1 MKADF
6 SNWNHKPENHVI
18 LKAYAENALLE
29 GATRGIVPVVV
40 WRDGE
45 ATLTLTPQEGEQ
57 IYDFG
62 IVDRRVVEI
71 PEEVL
76 EALENCD
83 KNIEVLDK
91 VVFKPLDSLFLSFSL
106 INCSL
111 NCSLN
116 YSYVIVIP
124 L

>member
-6 SNWNHKPENHVI
+6 SNWTHKPENPI
-18 LKAYAENALLE
+18 FLKAYAENALLE

-62 IVDRRVVEI
+62 IVDRRVVET
-71 PEEVL
+71 PEEVKKAL
-76 EALENCD
+76 EAYDEIVTAGEEEV
-83 KNIEVLDK
+83 IESSQESPKKDS
-91 VVFKPLDSLFLSFSL
+91 KP
-106 INCSL
+106 
-111 NCSLN
+111 
-116 YSYVIVIP
+116 
-124 L
+124 

>member
-6 SNWNHKPENHVI
+6 SNWNHKPENPVF

-29 GATRGIVPVVV
+29 GITRGIVPVVV

-71 PEEVL
+71 PEEVK
-76 EALENCD
+76 EALDAYDDAVTAEEEV
-83 KNIEVLDK
+83 IESSQESPK
-91 VVFKPLDSLFLSFSL
+91 KGSKP
-106 INCSL
+106 
-111 NCSLN
+111 
-116 YSYVIVIP
+116 
-124 L
+124 

>member
-6 SNWNHKPENHVI
+6 SNWRHKPENPVF

-29 GATRGIVPVVV
+29 GVTRGIVPVVV

-62 IVDRRVVEI
+62 IVDHRVEKLTDEMIEKLKAYDEAVTVE
-71 PEEVL
+71 EEVTQSSQ
-76 EALENCD
+76 ENQKTD
-83 KNIEVLDK
+83 S
-91 VVFKPLDSLFLSFSL
+91 KP
-106 INCSL
+106 
-111 NCSLN
+111 
-116 YSYVIVIP
+116 
-124 L
+124 

>member
-6 SNWNHKPENHVI
+6 SNWNHKPENPVF

-29 GATRGIVPVVV
+29 GITRGIVPVVV

-71 PEEVL
+71 PEEVK
-76 EALENCD
+76 EALDAYDDAVTAEEEV
-83 KNIEVLDK
+83 IESSQESPTKDS
-91 VVFKPLDSLFLSFSL
+91 KP
-106 INCSL
+106 
-111 NCSLN
+111 
-116 YSYVIVIP
+116 
-124 L
+124 

>member
-6 SNWNHKPENHVI
+6 SNWTHKPENPI
-18 LKAYAENALLE
+18 FLKAYAENALLE

-71 PEEVL
+71 PEEVKKAL
-76 EALENCD
+76 EAYDEIVTAGEEEA
-83 KNIEVLDK
+83 IESSQESPKKDS
-91 VVFKPLDSLFLSFSL
+91 KP
-106 INCSL
+106 
-111 NCSLN
+111 
-116 YSYVIVIP
+116 
-124 L
+124 

>member
-6 SNWNHKPENHVI
+6 SNWRHKPENPVF

-29 GATRGIVPVVV
+29 GVTRGIVPVVV

-71 PEEVL
+71 PEEVI
-76 EALENCD
+76 EALEAYD
-83 KNIEVLDK
+83 EAVTAEKEVTQSSQENQKTDS
-91 VVFKPLDSLFLSFSL
+91 KP
-106 INCSL
+106 
-111 NCSLN
+111 
-116 YSYVIVIP
+116 
-124 L
+124 

>member
-6 SNWNHKPENHVI
+6 SNWSHKPENPLL

-76 EALENCD
+76 EALEAYD
-83 KNIEVLDK
+83 DAVTAEEEVIESSQESPTKDS
-91 VVFKPLDSLFLSFSL
+91 KP
-106 INCSL
+106 
-111 NCSLN
+111 
-116 YSYVIVIP
+116 
-124 L
+124 

>member
-6 SNWNHKPENHVI
+6 SNWSHKPENPI
-18 LKAYAENALLE
+18 LLRAYAENALLE

-71 PEEVL
+71 PKEVKEALNAYDDAVTAEEEV
-76 EALENCD
+76 
-83 KNIEVLDK
+83 IESSQESPTKDS
-91 VVFKPLDSLFLSFSL
+91 KP
-106 INCSL
+106 
-111 NCSLN
+111 
-116 YSYVIVIP
+116 
-124 L
+124 

>member
-6 SNWNHKPENHVI
+6 SNWTHKPENPI
-18 LKAYAENALLE
+18 FLKAYAENALLE
-29 GATRGIVPVVV
+29 GATRGIVPAVV

-71 PEEVL
+71 PEEVKKAL
-76 EALENCD
+76 EAYDEIAIAEEEV
-83 KNIEVLDK
+83 IESSQESPTKGSKL
-91 VVFKPLDSLFLSFSL
+91 
-106 INCSL
+106 
-111 NCSLN
+111 
-116 YSYVIVIP
+116 
-124 L
+124 

>member
-6 SNWNHKPENHVI
+6 SNWSHKPENPT
-18 LKAYAENALLE
+18 LLRAYAENALLE

-71 PEEVL
+71 PKEIMVGRKLILGSLPDAFSRVEEG
-76 EALENCD
+76 
-83 KNIEVLDK
+83 
-91 VVFKPLDSLFLSFSL
+91 SFIAGNSAVW
-106 INCSL
+106 IG
-111 NCSLN
+111 
-116 YSYVIVIP
+116 
-124 L
+124 

>member
-6 SNWNHKPENHVI
+6 SNWNHKPENPVF

-29 GATRGIVPVVV
+29 GITRGIVPVVV

-62 IVDRRVVEI
+62 IVDRRVAEI
-71 PEEVL
+71 PEEVI
-76 EALENCD
+76 EALEAYD
-83 KNIEVLDK
+83 EAVTTEEEVIESSQETPPVSTT
-91 VVFKPLDSLFLSFSL
+91 F
-106 INCSL
+106 
-111 NCSLN
+111 
-116 YSYVIVIP
+116 YS
-124 L
+124 

>member
-6 SNWNHKPENHVI
+6 SNWSHKPENPT
-18 LKAYAENALLE
+18 LLRAYAENALLE

-62 IVDRRVVEI
+62 IVDRRVVKI

-76 EALENCD
+76 EALEAYD
-83 KNIEVLDK
+83 DAVTAEEEVIESSQGNPTKDS
-91 VVFKPLDSLFLSFSL
+91 KP
-106 INCSL
+106 
-111 NCSLN
+111 
-116 YSYVIVIP
+116 
-124 L
+124 

>member
-6 SNWNHKPENHVI
+6 SNWNHKPENPVF

-29 GATRGIVPVVV
+29 GITRGIVPVVV

-71 PEEVL
+71 PEEVK
-76 EALENCD
+76 EALDAYDDAVTAEED
-83 KNIEVLDK
+83 VIE
-91 VVFKPLDSLFLSFSL
+91 
-106 INCSL
+106 
-111 NCSLN
+111 
-116 YSYVIVIP
+116 
-124 L
+124 

>member
-6 SNWNHKPENHVI
+6 SNWSHKPENPT
-18 LKAYAENALLE
+18 LLRAYAENALLE

-76 EALENCD
+76 EALEAYD
-83 KNIEVLDK
+83 EAVTAEEEVIESSQESPKKDS
-91 VVFKPLDSLFLSFSL
+91 KP
-106 INCSL
+106 
-111 NCSLN
+111 
-116 YSYVIVIP
+116 
-124 L
+124 

>member
-6 SNWNHKPENHVI
+6 SNWNHKPENPVF

-29 GATRGIVPVVV
+29 GITRGIVPVVV

-71 PEEVL
+71 PEEVKK
-76 EALENCD
+76 ALDAYDDAVTSEEEV
-83 KNIEVLDK
+83 IESSQESPTKGSKL
-91 VVFKPLDSLFLSFSL
+91 
-106 INCSL
+106 
-111 NCSLN
+111 
-116 YSYVIVIP
+116 
-124 L
+124 

>member
-6 SNWNHKPENHVI
+6 SNWNHKPENPVF
-18 LKAYAENALLE
+18 LRAYAENALLE
-29 GATRGIVPVVV
+29 GITRGIVPVVV

-71 PEEVL
+71 PEEVK
-76 EALENCD
+76 EALDAYDDAVTAEEEV
-83 KNIEVLDK
+83 IESSQESPTKGSKL
-91 VVFKPLDSLFLSFSL
+91 
-106 INCSL
+106 
-111 NCSLN
+111 
-116 YSYVIVIP
+116 
-124 L
+124 

>member
-6 SNWNHKPENHVI
+6 SNWNHKPENPVF

-29 GATRGIVPVVV
+29 RITRGIVPVVV

-71 PEEVL
+71 PEEVK
-76 EALENCD
+76 EALDAYDDAVTAEEEV
-83 KNIEVLDK
+83 IESSQESPTKGSKL
-91 VVFKPLDSLFLSFSL
+91 
-106 INCSL
+106 
-111 NCSLN
+111 
-116 YSYVIVIP
+116 
-124 L
+124 

>member
-6 SNWNHKPENHVI
+6 SNWNHKPENPVF

-29 GATRGIVPVVV
+29 GITRGIVPVVV

-71 PEEVL
+71 PEEVI
-76 EALENCD
+76 EALEAYD
-83 KNIEVLDK
+83 EAVTAEEEVIQSSQENQK
-91 VVFKPLDSLFLSFSL
+91 TGSKP
-106 INCSL
+106 
-111 NCSLN
+111 
-116 YSYVIVIP
+116 
-124 L
+124 

>member
-6 SNWNHKPENHVI
+6 SNWNHKPENPT
-18 LKAYAENALLE
+18 LLRAYAENALLE

-76 EALENCD
+76 EALEAYD
-83 KNIEVLDK
+83 DAVTAEEEVIQSSQESQTKGSKL
-91 VVFKPLDSLFLSFSL
+91 
-106 INCSL
+106 
-111 NCSLN
+111 
-116 YSYVIVIP
+116 
-124 L
+124 